1 MTHCVLLSGY
11 TRLHPHEH
19 ADMVKGQTAGE
30 SAGIHMYTES
40 SVDLY

>member
-11 TRLHPHEH
+11 VRLHEH

-30 SAGIHMYTES
+30 SAGVHMYTES
-40 SVDLY
+40 SLDLY

>member
-11 TRLHPHEH
+11 TRLRTHEH

-30 SAGIHMYTES
+30 SAGVHMYAENS
-40 SVDLY
+40 LDLY